1 MKQIF
6 RFLVGV
12 LGILS
17 IGTAFPH
24 WFRLDS
30 IAAERGLQ
38 AVGLV
43 GRANLRADVGGIF
56 IAIGVL
62 ALIAAWSRNRMWL
75 AATLAVVCS
84 ALIGRFA
91 SLALD
96 GAGSGIVEPIAIE
109 AVVVA
114 ILVGAWK
121 SWGNDVLA

>member
-1 MKQIF
+1 
-6 RFLVGV
+6 LD
-12 LGILS
+12 
-17 IGTAFPH
+17 PH